1 MDIKKIKKIINY
13 EIVKKGK
20 DTLQKKAFK
29 ALIAFIILMIMCTI
43 FSRFANSLTIPVVKT
58 DNPKVKTMVDEL
70 KAEGRI
76 VKNREDKIGIIEGLK
91 VEYVNVNIGSTIKKD
106 DVIVE
111 LNVDDL
117 KTKIDAIKESIASEQ
132 KTLNRAT
139 EDYNSAIARKETAAN
154 KAYDEMDAAYKAL
167 EDYKASSNKDEMME
181 QTLLSDYEMK
191 KSAYEQ
197 ALADYNNNVDLERAL
212 QDVKDSL
219 KLDEHN
225 ANLAKL
231 QPLLDAGGKVT
242 SPQDGVVTNIF
253 AENGGVTTDTIIS
266 LANEKAGFKF
276 IGQISKEHR
285 SKIKQGQAVT
295 VSLQAGGG
303 TIENLAIESISR
315 SSENPEML
323 DISVTLPIGIGE
335 IDDIGEAI
343 ISSKSK
349 KFGTCVPLKAL
360 RQGDGNSYYVLVVS
374 EKDTVLGT
382 EKVAKKIEVRVEKK
396 DGEFAALNE
405 GAIARDEVVIVS
417 SNKKIE
423 DGDRVR
429 LETE

>member
-58 DNPKVKTMVDEL
+58 DSPKVKTMVDEL

-117 KTKIDAIKESIASEQ
+117 KTKIDAIKENIASEQ
-132 KTLNRAT
+132 KTLTRAT
-139 EDYNSAIARKETAAN
+139 EDYNSAIGRKETAAN
-154 KAYDEMDAAYKAL
+154 KAYGEMDAAYKAL
-167 EDYKASSNKDEMME
+167 EDYRASNNKDEMME

-197 ALADYNNNVDLERAL
+197 ALADFNNNVDLERAL

-225 ANLAKL
+225 AELAKL

-253 AENGGVTTDTIIS
+253 AENGGVTTDSIIS
-266 LANEKAGFKF
+266 LANEKSGFKF
-276 IGQISKEHR
+276 VGKISKEHR
-285 SKIKQGQAVT
+285 NKIKQGQSVVVTLQSGGAV
-295 VSLQAGGG
+295 
-303 TIENLAIESISR
+303 ENLAIESISR
-315 SSENPEML
+315 SSDNPEML
-323 DISVTLPIGIGE
+323 DIYVTLPTGVGE
-335 IDDIGEAI
+335 IDGMGEAI

-382 EKVAKKIEVRVEKK
+382 EKIAKKIEVRVEKK